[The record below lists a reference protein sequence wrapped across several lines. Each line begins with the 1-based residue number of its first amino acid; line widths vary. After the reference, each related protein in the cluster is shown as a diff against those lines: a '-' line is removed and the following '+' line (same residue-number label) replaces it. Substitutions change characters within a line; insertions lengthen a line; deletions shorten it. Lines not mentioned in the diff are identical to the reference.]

1 MAKQWFIIHTYSGY
15 ERKVRDSLQTRIQAF
30 GMQDEVTQVLIPT
43 ETVVEMRG
51 SKRVESTRM
60 FFPGY
65 VLVEIECN
73 EKGEISD
80 KTWHLIKSTPKVTSF
95 VGGQKPTPLTPEEVD
110 QIVHHVAVAAEK
122 PKPKFTFERGE
133 TVRITQGPFTSFMGT
148 VEEVNPDKNA
158 QGQRHHLRSRDPG
171 GTRIS
176 GSREGLLRRGRMT
189 ARPLAGRLIV

>member
-1 MAKQWFIIHTYSGY
+1 MAKQWYIIHTYSGY
-15 ERKVRDSLQTRIQAF
+15 ERKVRDSLNTRIQAF

-65 VLVEIECN
+65 VLVEIKCT

-110 QIVHHVAVAAEK
+110 QIVHHVQVASEK

-133 TVRITQGPFTSFMGT
+133 TVRINHGPFTSFMGT
-148 VEEVNPDKNA
+148 VEEVNSDKNMLKVMVTIFGRA
-158 QGQRHHLRSRDPG
+158 TPVELGFLEVEKVSFAE
-171 GTRIS
+171 
-176 GSREGLLRRGRMT
+176 EG
-189 ARPLAGRLIV
+189 

>member
-15 ERKVRDSLQTRIQAF
+15 ERKVRDSLTTRIEAF
-30 GMQDEVTQVLIPT
+30 DMGAEITQVLIPT

-80 KTWHLIKSTPKVTSF
+80 KAWHLVKQTPKVTSF
-95 VGGQKPTPLTPEEVD
+95 VGGQNGQKPTPLSPEEVD

-133 TVRITQGPFTSFMGT
+133 TIRITHGPFTSFMGV
-148 VEEVNPDKNA
+148 VEEVNPDKNLLKVSVTIFGRA
-158 QGQRHHLRSRDPG
+158 TPVELGFLEVEKVSFAE
-171 GTRIS
+171 
-176 GSREGLLRRGRMT
+176 EG
-189 ARPLAGRLIV
+189 